1 MALHPPSIGSDA
13 SPMPGPGGL
22 VTPAEILLLFPD
34 WVMCFILFLLDLL
47 SIM

>member
-1 MALHPPSIGSDA
+1 
-13 SPMPGPGGL
+13 MPGSGGL
-22 VTPAEILLLFPD
+22 VTLTEILFLFPD